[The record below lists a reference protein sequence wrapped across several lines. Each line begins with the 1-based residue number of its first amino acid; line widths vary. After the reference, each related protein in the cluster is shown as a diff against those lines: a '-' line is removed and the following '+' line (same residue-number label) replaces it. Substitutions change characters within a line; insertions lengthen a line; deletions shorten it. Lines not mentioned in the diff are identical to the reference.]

1 MASYALSHVDLPWS
15 LTNDDARFKKILKT
29 LVIVYLV
36 VSIPLSFIKMP
47 EPTRAERE
55 QLPPQLARVMLEQQE
70 LPVPVPIEPEPVK
83 VEEKPVEEVTEEVKP
98 EEIKPEQKKI
108 IEKPAEKT
116 PVRNTQQPVR
126 DSGGSNNEAAVTEA
140 REKASN
146 SGIMQFKD
154 DLMEM
159 RETLQTTAVETAATT
174 VSNGAGEATQV
185 DRSMINSGVTR
196 GSGGINVGALASNG
210 TGGVALGGRK
220 TTKVTS
226 GLAEATKKAAAGSG
240 GGTGGGNS
248 DGAGGAARSEE
259 EVRKIME
266 QHKGAIFNI
275 YNRALRENAAL
286 QGKVVVKIVIDP
298 SGQVVDATIVSSELK
313 DPELEAKLL
322 QRIKLISFSAS
333 NVTRTTL
340 NYSFDF
346 LPQ

>member
-1 MASYALSHVDLPWS
+1 MATYALSAVDLPWS
-15 LTNDDARFKKILKT
+15 LTNDDERFKKILKVLFGIYL
-29 LVIVYLV
+29 LVA
-36 VSIPLSFIKMP
+36 IPVAIIKMP
-47 EPTRAERE
+47 EQTRAERE
-55 QLPPQLARVMLEQQE
+55 QLPPQLARMMLEKQE
-70 LPVPVPIEPEPVK
+70 LPPPVPIVPEPVK
-83 VEEKPVEEVTEEVKP
+83 VEEKKVEEVKP
-98 EEIKPEQKKI
+98 EEIKPVEKKI
-108 IEKPAEKT
+108 VEKPAAKNPVKVIEQA
-116 PVRNTQQPVR
+116 VRNG
-126 DSGGSNNEAAVTEA
+126 DAGKANEVAVTQA
-140 REKASN
+140 REKAAN

-174 VSNGAGEATQV
+174 VSNGAGQATQV

-196 GSGGINVGALASNG
+196 GSGGINVGAYASHD
-210 TGGVALGGRK
+210 TGGIALGGRQ

-240 GGTGGGNS
+240 SGAGGGNS

-259 EVRKIME
+259 EVRKVME

-298 SGQVVDATIVSSELK
+298 SGQVVDASIVSSELK
-313 DPELEAKLL
+313 DAELEAKLL
-322 QRIKLISFSAS
+322 QRIKLITFSAS

>member
-1 MASYALSHVDLPWS
+1 MASYALSPVQLPWS
-15 LTNDDARFKKILKT
+15 LTNDEERFKKILKT
-29 LVIVYLV
+29 LFAVYLLV
-36 VSIPLSFIKMP
+36 AIPLTIIQMP
-47 EPTRAERE
+47 EQTRAERE
-55 QLPPQLARVMLEQQE
+55 QLPPQLARMMLEKQE
-70 LPVPVPIEPEPVK
+70 LPPPVPIEPAK
-83 VEEKPVEEVTEEVKP
+83 VEEKKPEDVKAEEKKP
-98 EEIKPEQKKI
+98 EEKKPEEKKI
-108 IEKPAEKT
+108 VERPAEKT
-116 PVRNTQQPVR
+116 PIKASEQPVKN
-126 DSGGSNNEAAVTEA
+126 SGKASDVAVTQA
-140 REKASN
+140 REKAAN

-159 RETLQTTAVETAATT
+159 RETLQTTAVETASTT
-174 VSNGAGEATQV
+174 VSNGAGQATQV

-196 GSGGINVGALASNG
+196 GSGGINVGAYASHD
-210 TGGVALGGRK
+210 TGGVALGGRQ

-240 GGTGGGNS
+240 AGNGVGNGNS

-259 EVRKIME
+259 EVRKVME

-275 YNRALRENAAL
+275 YNRALRANAAL

-298 SGQVVDATIVSSELK
+298 SGQVMDATIVSSELK
-313 DPELEAKLL
+313 DAELEVKLL
-322 QRIKLISFSAS
+322 QRIKLITFSSS